1 MTLAEAF
8 QNLVQVMKRLRA
20 PGGCPWDREQTHD
33 SIISYLIEE
42 AHETQ
47 EALASRDW
55 NEFKEELG
63 DILCQVIFHANIAEE
78 NARFTLEE
86 ICKTLEEKLIRRH
99 PHVFAD
105 TEVSDSDEVLNN
117 WEKIKI
123 KEKAEKEKR
132 SKKKET
138 ILSGVPNTLPA
149 LMRSYRLGQK
159 AARVGFE
166 FPNTEDCFAKVEEE
180 IGELKTEIGKL
191 KGDKVPEEKQE
202 ELAGELGDLLFSLV
216 NLSRRL
222 KLNPENALLT
232 SARKFQDRFTYIETE
247 LTKQGKSIEAATL
260 EEMDALWEEA
270 KNFA

>member
-1 MTLAEAF
+1 MKDIGAF
-8 QNLVQVMKRLRA
+8 KELVAVMKRLRA
-20 PGGCPWDREQTHD
+20 PGGCPWDAEQTHE

-42 AHETQ
+42 AYETQ

-55 NEFKEELG
+55 HEFKEELG
-63 DILCQVIFHANIAEE
+63 DILCQVLFHANIAEE
-78 NARFTLEE
+78 TGRFTLEE
-86 ICKTLEEKLIRRH
+86 ICKTLEEKLVRRH

-105 TEVSDSDEVLNN
+105 TKVSGSDEVLNN

-138 ILSGVPNTLPA
+138 ILSGVPSTLPA

-166 FPNTEDCFAKVEEE
+166 FPSTEECFAKVEEE
-180 IGELKTEIGKL
+180 VGELKTEIGKL
-191 KGDKVPEEKQE
+191 KGDKVPEERQE
-202 ELAGELGDLLFSLV
+202 GLAGELGDLLFSIV

-232 SARKFQDRFTYIETE
+232 TARKFQERFTFIETE
-247 LTKQGKSIEAATL
+247 LAKQGKSIEEASL
-260 EEMDALWEEA
+260 EEMDTLWDKA
-270 KNFA
+270 K